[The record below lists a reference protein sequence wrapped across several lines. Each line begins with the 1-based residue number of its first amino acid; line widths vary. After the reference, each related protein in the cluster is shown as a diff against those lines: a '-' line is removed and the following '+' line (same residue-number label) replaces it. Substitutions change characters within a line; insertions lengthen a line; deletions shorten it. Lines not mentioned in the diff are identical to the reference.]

1 MERDAQNI
9 SDFELLEHFKKKR
22 GYAEHATRGRVNPKN
37 SRTEIT
43 IYRVIFLTG
52 PAKKSSKYGTGP
64 TQQQKMTKYTGPT
77 QDTEDDHNLLRLLRD
92 EVLPEIQAVLGPRR
106 WQRAIFQQV
115 QF

>member
-52 PAKKSSKYGTGP
+52 PAQKSSKYGTGP
-64 TQQQKMTKYTGPT
+64 TQQQKI
-77 QDTEDDHNLLRLLRD
+77 N
-92 EVLPEIQAVLGPRR
+92 
-106 WQRAIFQQV
+106 
-115 QF
+115 